1 MQYLVY
7 AYFFVRPLQ
16 ISEWDL
22 SCHVVAC
29 EGWIFDRWS
38 CKDFMKTSGSSE
50 KGRSLWKIVSFLIL
64 SKTTLYSNTCRAAVK
79 KSSQKQPGNQAAQL
93 SAHTGTQSCIDI
105 VPGSYQSCNSPA
117 QVRIQDARLGRLKA
131 VAGDAVVV
139 IFQVVFFR
147 FQIIFLCPTGGGES
161 WHQPRPGLRLWDRPD
176 QQACPVTSFQECG
189 IGGYDGEFPGWGAE
203 LPTGQRGQSR
213 DVLLQKPPGIHSSS
227 AKIWC
232 HLDSVGFR
240 LVQHDSSSLG
250 SRRTIQ
256 PVLKLML
263 KEWCSCKRRF
273 SYLWGCFLNSHKRL
287 LTFMPRHLH
296 RGYKSSWFF
305 SGHILEEGACSW
317 RAACV
322 LTRSWGVG
330 LICEFSGAEILL
342 LTCQCYRQIHGAG
355 LTCEQGFLNLATW
368 E

>member
-16 ISEWDL
+16 SSEWDL

-38 CKDFMKTSGSSE
+38 CKDFTKTSGSSE
-50 KGRSLWKIVSFLIL
+50 KARSLWKIVSFLIP
-64 SKTTLYSNTCRAAVK
+64 SKNTLYSNTCRAAVK
-79 KSSQKQPGNQAAQL
+79 KSSQQQPGNQAAQL

-117 QVRIQDARLGRLKA
+117 QVRIQDARLGSLKA

-189 IGGYDGEFPGWGAE
+189 ISGYDGEFPGWGAE
-203 LPTGQRGQSR
+203 LPTGQGGQSR

-240 LVQHDSSSLG
+240 LVQHDSSSPGSLVSLG
-250 SRRTIQ
+250 LLPKFSQEIFDVYAQSLAQWLQIKLVFFRSHTGGRCMFLESSLRANVQLRSRPYMRVFWSRNPPSYL
-256 PVLKLML
+256 PVLQTNTQGWPHLWAGISESGDL
-263 KEWCSCKRRF
+263 GVFRETIWKR
-273 SYLWGCFLNSHKRL
+273 
-287 LTFMPRHLH
+287 
-296 RGYKSSWFF
+296 
-305 SGHILEEGACSW
+305 A
-317 RAACV
+317 
-322 LTRSWGVG
+322 
-330 LICEFSGAEILL
+330 
-342 LTCQCYRQIHGAG
+342 
-355 LTCEQGFLNLATW
+355 
-368 E
+368 